1 MHTTQSSYKV
11 LTNRDIYIST
21 LFSFSYSSPGIWNY
35 NNSWK
40 TSRFSADIIEPVNK
54 ILGIKYDLKGKENI
68 DESKAY
74 VVVCNHQ
81 SSLDV
86 LAVLQVINISF
97 GNVAPESWSTVTIW
111 ITNIQILETF
121 EICAF

>member
-1 MHTTQSSYKV
+1 M
-11 LTNRDIYIST
+11 
-21 LFSFSYSSPGIWNY
+21 SPGIWNY

-40 TSRFSADIIEPVNK
+40 TSRFSADIIEPVNN

-86 LAVLQVINISF
+86 LAVLQVINFTPVIEHLNL
-97 GNVAPESWSTVTIW
+97 G
-111 ITNIQILETF
+111 IQSQSG
-121 EICAF
+121 